1 MNLASPEGARM
12 YDEVARAASLSREEF
27 LRLSGDGLFLV
38 QIPLAQ
44 GRRASLSESTTGEVD
59 PDLTQGIRTD
69 ALLALQRS
77 REVGQA
83 LVHRV
88 GSTAVVVLGRKRD
101 ACDLV
106 LPFDGVSRQHAE
118 LRPSAEGW
126 SILDLGSRNG
136 TFVDEVRIPPA
147 VPVPVEEQTLLQLG
161 AYRAVVMTPG
171 PFHDLASRLR
181 ASRSLSGRH
190 SPGVDPLLPR
200 G

>member
-1 MNLASPEGARM
+1 MSVVPPEGARM

-38 QIPLAQ
+38 QIPLTP
-44 GRRASLSESTTGEVD
+44 RRASLSESATGELD
-59 PDLTQGIRTD
+59 LDLTQGIRTD

-88 GSTAVVVLGRKRD
+88 GSKPIVVLGRKRE

-118 LRPSAEGW
+118 LRPSAGGW
-126 SILDLGSRNG
+126 SVLDLGSRNG
-136 TFVDEVRIPPA
+136 TFVDEVRIPPR

>member
-1 MNLASPEGARM
+1 MSLVPPEGARM
-12 YDEVARAASLSREEF
+12 FDLVAQAASLGREEF
-27 LRLSGDGLFLV
+27 LRLGGDGLFLV
-38 QIPLAQ
+38 QIPLAE
-44 GRRASLSESTTGEVD
+44 GRRASLSESTTGELD

-77 REVGQA
+77 REVGRA

-88 GSTAVVVLGRKRD
+88 GSKPTVVLGRKRE

-118 LRPSAEGW
+118 LRRSPGGW

-136 TFVDEVRIPPA
+136 TFVDEVRIPPE

-171 PFHDLASRLR
+171 PFHDLACRLR
-181 ASRSLSGRH
+181 ASRSLSGRA
-190 SPGVDPLLPR
+190 PGVDPLLPR